1 MIFTVVLLA
10 SSEKLPIPSEKASAH
25 EFELAAAV
33 SSPTLEEVLIPVEY
47 GLSTTSKDVSGWSAV
62 QVQVG
67 PGSPELI
74 D

>member
-10 SSEKLPIPSEKASAH
+10 SNVKLPIPSEKASAH
-25 EFELAAAV
+25 ALEPAAAV
-33 SSPTLEEVLIPVEY
+33 SSPTLEEVLIPVAE
-47 GLSTTSKDVSGWSAV
+47 GLSTTLKDVSGWSAV
-62 QVQVG
+62 QVQLG

>member
-10 SSEKLPIPSEKASAH
+10 SNVKLPIPSEYASAYAT
-25 EFELAAAV
+25 EPAAAV
-33 SSPTLEEVLIPVEY
+33 SSPTLEEVLIPVAE
-47 GLSTTSKDVSGWSAV
+47 GLSTASKDVSVWSAV
-62 QVQVG
+62 QVQLG